1 MKLGTYTK
9 YQGEEYEVFNYEDL
23 NNVEIMNLKTEEI
36 IYVNRKEL
44 EDIFYIDMWCIYKGE
59 KLQVMK
65 EKEDK
70 LLVSGY
76 NDRVGKMFNMKLI
89 ERGIY
94 ELWVDKNS
102 VERVFEERYLLD
114 I

>member
-1 MKLGTYTK
+1 MRFGRYTK
-9 YQGEEYEVFNYEDL
+9 YKGEEYRVFNYEDL

-36 IYVNRKEL
+36 IYVDRKEL
-44 EDIFYIDMWCIYKGE
+44 EDIFYIDTWCIYKGE

-65 EKEDK
+65 EKGDK
-70 LLVSGY
+70 LLISGY

-94 ELWVDKNS
+94 ELWVDKKD
-102 VERVFEERYLLD
+102 VERVFERRHLLN